1 MVAEA
6 DGLRND
12 IKSKEYTIKNK
23 EKDREV
29 KRQAIRNEEAEQSAQ
44 IAEMNANLDNQK
56 EMIDDMQNH
65 YN

>member
-1 MVAEA
+1 LEAEA
-6 DGLRND
+6 DSLRND

>member
-1 MVAEA
+1 MEAEA

-56 EMIDDMQNH
+56 
-65 YN
+65 